1 MIDVVVKL
9 LILFIEFVA
18 LAEKISNLLNLNLKD
33 FPLSHCWKYS
43 DHEVALKYIDFED
56 SEIEVGKLALYNNSE
71 KVIIHEILK
80 DSVVSYVL
88 FDSPDKIFTYHI
100 ILFVLLILLLSN
112 KKKGYKMIN
121 QFLEKHF
128 FIFGIIKDKREILTN
143 EERKILFSI
152 INDNHE
158 NLTDE
163 ELYTFVQYIAQMP
176 EKGLSVFK
184 LKKVTKIS

>member
-1 MIDVVVKL
+1 MNSSKVQLPKL
-9 LILFIEFVA
+9 NIIPLENYKKAINLANNKGTLRIELSISTDRCGGETVDTLREFVA

-88 FDSPDKIFTYHI
+88 FDSPDKILHTTYNS
-100 ILFVLLILLLSN
+100 LRSLN
-112 KKKGYKMIN
+112 
-121 QFLEKHF
+121 
-128 FIFGIIKDKREILTN
+128 FI
-143 EERKILFSI
+143 
-152 INDNHE
+152 
-158 NLTDE
+158 
-163 ELYTFVQYIAQMP
+163 V
-176 EKGLSVFK
+176 V
-184 LKKVTKIS
+184 